1 MINEN
6 IQHEMFLDRPLTSS
20 VPILPPQLT
29 FNSEKITSI
38 TPYIKEIRYSP
49 NTGLEYNNNQTMKFL
64 VNSTGFIDPY
74 GTYLSFEIENTSDRP
89 LQFDNSAHSLI
100 SSLVISSNGN
110 VIEEITD
117 YDVIQSIIFDSSLN
131 DGMRKMYKDVCFGSN
146 DRLGSEGT
154 REPILYDNGTVNSI
168 LNGGNGGNNLIKHVW
183 RDAIVGGRDND
194 MLDPLNGRFLLPSIL
209 EQIVEDGKIKRWE
222 PKTSIRIML
231 PLMSNIFGFG
241 LSLQNYKWIPLEIFP
256 NLEFS
261 ITLNP
266 HALFSPFPVELDDI
280 TGGTFPRVIVGGGGN
295 PGDPPAQRNRIYE
308 RIVSLVGE
316 GGNRMYK
323 VKNTQF
329 VTTQLF
335 FDSSILTY
343 IRDLALKSGF
353 TLETQLMQSF
363 QQKYFTD
370 SPDNTYVLNV
380 PRKSIRSLMTVF
392 LNRNYENFTC
402 CRKLKRYSRGIT
414 RLQVKIGEDLYPY
427 NPIEG
432 NASNNFGVQ
441 NNDSFINSWEKVFY
455 KTGQNFGDSIIN
467 HFNFAL
473 DRHWSDMIVKVVKT
487 PAMMPANLD
496 GVTADELKSII
507 NELRGNL
514 GAIKQIRQIT
524 QNNNNFAFDGGN
536 DNWKD
541 YPSGRIS
548 YNNEVVGRAIFAVSL
563 DQIPMSG
570 NIYKSGVDTRFTK
583 PILLAMEQ
591 KQGFIN
597 NFVTTQFVQY
607 VVLEFDY
614 TIKIGFNGF
623 ITKDF

>member
-6 IQHEMFLDRPLTSS
+6 IQHEMFLDRQLTSN

-29 FNSEKITSI
+29 FNNEKITSI

-64 VNSTGFIDPY
+64 INSTGFIDPY
-74 GTYLSFEIENTSDRP
+74 GTYLAFEVENTSDKP

-131 DGMRKMYKDVCFGSN
+131 DGMRKMNKDVCFGSN

-154 REPILYDNGTVNSI
+154 REPILYDNGTINSI
-168 LNGGNGGNNLIKHVW
+168 INAGYGGNALIKHVW
-183 RDAIVGGRDND
+183 RDTIIGSSQINNGI
-194 MLDPLNGRFLLPSIL
+194 LDPKIGREKLPSIV

-222 PKTSIRIML
+222 PKTNIKIML

-261 ITLNP
+261 ITLNQY
-266 HALFSPFPVELDDI
+266 ALFSPFPVELDEI
-280 TGGTFPRVIVGGGGN
+280 YGGTFPKDLGVE
-295 PGDPPAQRNRIYE
+295 AQRNRIYE
-308 RIVSLVGE
+308 RIINLVGE

-323 VKNTQF
+323 IKNTQF

-335 FDSSILTY
+335 FDSSILNY

-353 TLETQLMQSF
+353 TLETQLIQSF

-380 PRKSIRSLMTVF
+380 PRKSIRSLMTIF

-414 RLQVKIGEDLYPY
+414 KLQVKIGEDLYPY

-432 NASNNFGVQ
+432 NASNNFGIQ

-467 HFNFAL
+467 HFNYAL
-473 DRHWSDMIVKVVKT
+473 DRHWSDMIVKVIKT
-487 PAMMPANLD
+487 QGMRPGDINHVGENELD
-496 GVTADELKSII
+496 SII
-507 NELRGNL
+507 NNLCGNI
-514 GAIKQIRQIT
+514 GSTKDIKRLT
-524 QNNNNFAFDGGN
+524 YNNNTFTFDVIN

-548 YNNEVVGRAIFAVSL
+548 YNNEIVGRAIFAVSL

-570 NIYKSGVDTRFTK
+570 NLYKSGVDTRFTK
-583 PILLAMEQ
+583 PILLTMEQ
-591 KQGFIN
+591 KQGFFN

-607 VVLEFDY
+607 VILEYDY